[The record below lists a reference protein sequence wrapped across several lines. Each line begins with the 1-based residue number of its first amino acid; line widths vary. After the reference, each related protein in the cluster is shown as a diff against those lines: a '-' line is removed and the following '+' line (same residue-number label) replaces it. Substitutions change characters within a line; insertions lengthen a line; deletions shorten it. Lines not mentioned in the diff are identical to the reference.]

1 LDNKIKQEIEINRQ
15 ATMTKNVTDRQKQVA
30 NFKNINHMGVGG
42 IGGLG
47 NNSPREYERLQKE
60 ITG

>member
-1 LDNKIKQEIEINRQ
+1 
-15 ATMTKNVTDRQKQVA
+15 MTKNVTDRQKQVA

-60 ITG
+60 ITGQILM